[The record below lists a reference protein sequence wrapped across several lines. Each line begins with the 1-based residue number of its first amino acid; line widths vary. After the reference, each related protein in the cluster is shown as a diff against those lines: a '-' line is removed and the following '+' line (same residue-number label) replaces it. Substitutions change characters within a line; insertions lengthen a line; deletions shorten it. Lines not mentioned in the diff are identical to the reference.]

1 MTQLSQKEVAMDN
14 PNNHEGTSFNIG
26 LINLISSVVGLGI
39 VGYFAWQ
46 VDAWQIWRVLG
57 VMMASTLTVG
67 VGVWLLIKQN
77 QPVWGGWLI
86 IAPTLLSIIVLGSL
100 IADLGFL
107 LAVITIV
114 FVLLTARGIL
124 PRPQQRLA
132 ISLGILVS
140 ILIILVDQINISYR
154 MPVTNQQFW
163 AATTLGL
170 IVVLAYIALS
180 LQHFRDY
187 SLQTK
192 LVVGFIGISIFSV
205 GAVALFA
212 NQVGRENLIDNA
224 NQRLLTAANQTSTKV
239 DAFINTTLN
248 TVNVEARLPE
258 LLSVVTLA
266 DNKPQPA
273 FEQTLTL
280 FALSRK
286 DPTFI
291 LSYALLNANGINL
304 MDTSGKN
311 VNRDE
316 SGQDYFV
323 EAQKTGQP
331 YVSPVLFT
339 NDYSE
344 PVLYFCAPIKNA
356 AGQFMGLLRV
366 TYRARILQTLLRE
379 GDASAGQDSFAILF
393 DENTLILGHS
403 NTPDTLY
410 LLAASLP
417 AARVDEL
424 VEAQRLAGDGRSHTL
439 VNLPE
444 FATGLA
450 NAGKQPFFTVRQ
462 SAFSSELNQVV
473 VVSLQRQPWQVAFVQ
488 PQEAFLAPAK
498 TQSRNIMLLAILVI
512 MVGAVVAVVLARQ
525 FTQPVIQLTHIA
537 QRISA
542 GQLSLQAPVTSGDE
556 TGQLAQAFNS
566 MTRQLRLLIDSLE
579 DQVRERTVELALSIE
594 VGQQAAA
601 IRNLDNLL
609 PTITQLIR
617 DRFHLYYV
625 QIYFVD
631 DSGQNLLLVA
641 ATGEVGQQLLAQKHS
656 LPLGTGSIVG
666 QAVVTRQ
673 AVVVPDIN
681 PSLVFAPGAPLSA
694 TRSELAVPLLIE
706 DQTIGVLN
714 MKSDRARTFTKEN
727 QVVFE
732 AMATQ
737 LAISIDSARQWTRAQ
752 DAQQKL
758 QGAVQRLTRDS
769 WTQTLASRKKALAYS
784 YNRTAVVPQDPQ
796 VVGGDVSA
804 PLVVQNQPIG
814 ELAVTIPKNK
824 TLTAEER
831 ALIQAVAQQLSAK
844 AETLRL
850 FEEIQQQATRE
861 QLARQIIDKIRAS
874 RNIEAALNTAAQ
886 ELNRALGI
894 TKTEIKLQVAP
905 TSLTQPQEEPTPE
918 IGR

>member
-14 PNNHEGTSFNIG
+14 PNNREGTSFNIA
-26 LINLISSVVGLGI
+26 LINLISSLVGLGI

-57 VMMASTLTVG
+57 VMMAATMTVG
-67 VGVWLLIKQN
+67 VGAWLLIKQN

-86 IAPTLLSIIVLGSL
+86 IAPTLLSVIVLGSL

-132 ISLGILVS
+132 IGLGILVS

-154 MPVTNQQFW
+154 MLVTNQQFW

-170 IVVLAYIALS
+170 MVVLAYIALS

-224 NQRLLTAANQTSTKV
+224 NQRLHTAATQTATKV

-248 TVNVEARLPE
+248 AVNVEARLPE
-258 LLSVVTLA
+258 LLNVVTVA
-266 DNKPQPA
+266 DNNPQPA

-291 LSYALLNANGINL
+291 LSYALLNADGINL

-316 SGQDYFV
+316 SRQDYFV
-323 EAQKTGQP
+323 VAEKTGQP

-339 NDYSE
+339 KDYSE
-344 PVLYFCAPIKNA
+344 PVLYFSAPIKNA
-356 AGQFMGLLRV
+356 VGQFMGLLRV

-403 NTPDTLY
+403 STPDTLY

-424 VEAQRLAGDGRSHTL
+424 VEAQRLAGGGISQTL

-444 FATGLA
+444 FAQGLA

-473 VVSLQRQPWQVAFVQ
+473 VVSLQRQLWQVAFVQ
-488 PQEAFLAPAK
+488 PQEAFLASAK
-498 TQSRNIMLLAILVI
+498 IQSRNIMLLAILVI
-512 MVGAVVAVVLARQ
+512 MVGVVVAVVLARQ

-579 DQVRERTVELALSIE
+579 DQVQERTVELALSIE

-617 DRFHLYYV
+617 DRFNLYYV

-641 ATGEVGQQLLAQKHS
+641 GTGEVGQQLLAQKHS

-681 PSLVFAPGAPLSA
+681 PSLVFAPDAPLSA

-727 QVVFE
+727 LVVFE

-796 VVGGDVSA
+796 VVSGDISA

-814 ELAVTIPKNK
+814 ELSVTIPKNK

-886 ELNRALGI
+886 ELNRALGV